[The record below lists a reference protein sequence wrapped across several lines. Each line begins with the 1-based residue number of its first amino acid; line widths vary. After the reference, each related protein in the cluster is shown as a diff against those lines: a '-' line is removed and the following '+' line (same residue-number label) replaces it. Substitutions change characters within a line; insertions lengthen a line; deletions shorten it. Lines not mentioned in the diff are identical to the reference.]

1 MGRVGLLIA
10 AAGRGERLGCAEPKA
25 LVKLGAKT
33 LLGHVLGRLA
43 PLANETVIAVTL
55 GDMEQFRRFL
65 ESAQIA
71 NIQLVEGESHRQDSV
86 RMALACFSFSDV
98 VIIHD
103 AARPLCP
110 AKVAQRCLDVVEE
123 GIGACAAL
131 PVADTLVR
139 EEAAGFY
146 GENIKRNEVWQ
157 VQTPQVFRWRE
168 IAEAHAWAYGQG
180 RQFTDDASLY
190 CARGG
195 KVRLVEGS
203 PLSAKVTTP
212 ADLAWLENLRI

>member
-1 MGRVGLLIA
+1 MSRVGLLIA

-25 LVKLGAKT
+25 LVRLGDKT
-33 LLGHVLGRLA
+33 LLQHVLARLA
-43 PLANETVIAVTL
+43 PLATEIIVAVTPGEL
-55 GDMEQFRRFL
+55 EQFRSFVDAAKITGVKL
-65 ESAQIA
+65 I
-71 NIQLVEGESHRQDSV
+71 EGGSRRQDSV
-86 RMALACFSFSDV
+86 RMALAAFSSSDV
-98 VIIHD
+98 VMIHD

-110 AKVAQRCLDVVEE
+110 AEVAQQCLDAVDAGV
-123 GIGACAAL
+123 GACAAL

-139 EEAAGFY
+139 EEEPGFY
-146 GENIKRNEVWQ
+146 GENIERAGVWQ
-157 VQTPQVFRWRE
+157 VQTPQVFIWQE

-212 ADLAWLENLRI
+212 ADLAWLGQFV